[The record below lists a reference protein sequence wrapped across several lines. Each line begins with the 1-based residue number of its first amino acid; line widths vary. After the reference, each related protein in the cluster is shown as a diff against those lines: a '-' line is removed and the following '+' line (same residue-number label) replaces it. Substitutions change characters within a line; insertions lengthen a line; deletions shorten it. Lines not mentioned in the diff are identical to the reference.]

1 MKKTILAISM
11 LLFGW
16 AAPLPAEIMTY
27 QGRLKDN
34 SLPANGN
41 YAFAFDFCDAAQT
54 ACFASTDNPQNFL
67 VANGL
72 FKSTFTMPA
81 VDLAAQAWYLRV
93 SVGGSVLSPLERL
106 TAVPYAAYS
115 AAAVRKTGD
124 TMTGQLTLAGST
136 LTVMGSEFSVG
147 VTTFVVKNGNVGIGT
162 TSPASPLH
170 VNVGNSGFLAISYD
184 DIPGGWGDVAFV
196 DNTSGNRKWGVGALS
211 DSHASMPNSW
221 YVWQNV
227 NKNETSVSRYRL
239 VVGDKGYVG
248 ISSDTPNYLL
258 VISSGAGEAGDMVV
272 ISTGNSNVIR
282 LTGGGEVFATRF
294 FGDGSGITGVTGA
307 VDPAK
312 LPLAGGL
319 MSGDINMGGHDVL
332 YAGRVSAGYYAV
344 NGTTVIALLPGIGSV
359 SYGPAAGLSDGGAYN
374 LFVGSAAGLAHLSGA
389 NNVMLGYGAGSSN
402 TTGAGNT
409 FLGASAGSG
418 NGTGVQN
425 IVIGYNQQ
433 TSASSAVSELNIG
446 GVIFGQLG
454 LKTIGI
460 STRVPQAA
468 LDIVSTGT
476 AGNIYTQFWRD
487 SSGVL
492 VASMS
497 SVGHMQAVRFIGDGS
512 GLTGVTGATGTD
524 ATKLPLSGGTM
535 SGSIDMAAN
544 SLYAVSTVAASGY
557 VTAARYQIL
566 GSTVIALSGVGSFSA
581 GVGAGS
587 VNVGNYGTFLGSFAG
602 AANTG
607 GNYNS
612 YMGYNAGAAN
622 TLGAFNSMAGAYAG
636 PLNTTGSSNSVFG
649 YGALGNNLTG
659 SANSVVGTQA
669 GKGFAGDSFS
679 SATLMGYRAGYSLT
693 TGSGNT
699 FLGWQ
704 AGYGVTT
711 GNNNIVIGQSQDA
724 PSPGSSSQ
732 INIGGVLFGDQALK
746 TIGISTRAP
755 EAALDVVATGAT
767 AAVQAQIW
775 RNSAGAIV
783 SSVSATGQ
791 LQAVRFI
798 GDGSGLTNVAATT
811 GVDASKVAKAGDTMT
826 GPLQIHVGADPVAFQ
841 VGISTLVVKDGLVG
855 INTSAPLEALHLGA
869 GNIRLA
875 AGQRLLWDSNDL
887 SLYADGT
894 GLAVFQ
900 AAATRL
906 AVSSDGGFTTVAAG
920 DIFGVSVDT
929 TSALHVVAKGLPT
942 GDGRAAVF
950 GDLRSNGSAAGQYL
964 AGGNFETAVEGTDSA
979 ELAAGLRTAIRRE
992 NAGAGVVNN
1001 VYGVMIDDLQNQAGS
1016 VTNTYGLYIGD
1027 QTSGTQTNPAYALY
1041 SADASARSYFAGNL
1055 GVGIPG
1061 PAYSLDVLETIRAY
1075 NPAGGNGRLI
1085 LGDGDI
1091 AHGMTGLAPTTDT
1104 FGLLTANS
1112 STGGLHLA
1120 GYSSLGTAPGLYLAG
1135 VIGDA
1140 DPADGIPAVTISGAK
1155 KNAAVSQPLGAAET
1169 VLAVN
1174 NGGGAALATVLGS
1187 GNVGVSTGAPQA
1199 RLDVLASASDPATM
1213 AQIWRNSAGAIV
1225 SSVSAAG
1232 YLQAVKFVG
1241 DGSGLTN
1248 VAAATGTDA
1257 TKVAKTG
1264 DTMTGPL
1271 TMSGASADIVSV
1283 SSITTS
1289 GNFFGDGSQLT
1300 NLNASTVLAGT
1311 LADARLSATVTLKGN
1326 TFNGPSGLV
1335 MLDAAAKLPAVDGSV
1350 LTGFTA
1356 SQIPALDAS
1365 KIATGKF
1372 YDSQMAISTG
1382 AFPGGFNAGNQLVK
1396 LDAAGAMQLTVNN
1409 PTPSAPVVLALDS
1422 SNIGEPQVEV
1432 RTNNYRGRMSIAGTN
1447 GGMYFGSL
1455 TPNFLA
1461 FHTAGVEW
1469 MRLTTQGYLGI
1480 GTGAPQHYLHLSSNT
1495 STSSNTLLKL
1505 ADTGTGAP
1513 QLLLEAGGHQ
1523 GRMATAA
1530 SNGGTYI
1537 GTLTNDFLVF
1547 ETNAAERLKIAA
1559 DGKIGSGGINPTEAL
1574 DIASRV
1580 KISTYVGNA
1589 DTDGLFSYGTNGMKF
1604 QSNGVTY
1611 MYAAHGGN
1619 YLGLGGPSV
1628 NSSAGAPKVQVQ
1640 GSMSVGST
1648 YNSAM
1653 PPANSLVVEN
1663 KVGIGAPI
1671 PAFALDVST
1680 VNIADS
1686 VVARFGPNGIVVSTG
1701 GAVQTTGAGNG
1712 IFAGNPRGNGAVDL
1726 QTMRLSGAQAATG
1739 NYSVIGG
1746 GYGNTASSANS
1757 VVAGGQQ
1764 NTASNSYAVVGG
1776 GITNSASAAYA
1787 TVSGGMSGKAAASFS
1802 NVSGGY
1808 SNEVYGE
1815 KSAVG
1820 GGWYNVVSGSNSAI
1834 GGGTNNTVY
1843 STSAV
1848 IAGGEENKVMY
1859 DAYAGF
1865 IGGGA
1870 HNISTAPYSVVGGGL
1885 FNTSSGT
1892 YSGVLG
1898 GHGNEAAAVG
1908 AAIVGGE
1915 DNYAG
1920 GIYSFVG
1927 GGRYNSAPGL
1937 YSAIAGGD
1945 SNNTDWGQYAA
1956 IGGGARN
1963 FAYGYYSA
1971 IPGGADNYAGGQY
1984 SFSAGR
1990 ASTSAADGSFTWK
2003 DSLSGE
2009 VLVNGVPNQVW
2020 FKAAG
2025 GFRVG
2030 GSTSTA
2036 DPGLFVAGDGTV
2048 TVGNGISISR
2058 KGALQTVGLG
2068 TGSMAPGVAR
2078 DQTAVDLQTN
2088 REQNYQVASG
2098 YAAVIAGGASNR
2110 ASADRSVVSGGQY
2123 NSATSQAAAVVG
2135 GWSNSAAGAYSFVGS
2150 GAYNSVAFLADYSV
2164 IGGGW
2169 YNSTPGGY
2177 AVVGGGLYNT
2187 ALSTGAVGGGGQNY
2201 AFGAYSAIPG
2211 GRQNTAR
2218 GMYSFAAGYKSSST
2232 ADGTFTWADSTG
2244 VDFEN
2249 TGTDQVM
2256 FKAKGGFWV
2265 STGTVYTDPAFYVRP
2280 DNRVAVGLTAT
2291 LSAPA
2296 RLQVNGDLGLGDG
2309 TQTGNAPVVIWL
2321 TAAAAVADGDIVV
2334 ASGGNQFSTTMT
2346 APDYRAIGVA
2356 VGATAGGS
2364 IGKVAVGGVA
2374 VVNCTGATA
2383 GQHAVTSATAGMAA
2397 ATGTPVSGTSIGQFL
2412 TSCGTPVGGKAY
2424 LLVK

>member
-147 VTTFVVKNGNVGIGT
+147 VTTFVVKNGYVGIGT
-162 TSPASPLH
+162 ASPSNPLQ
-170 VNVGNSGFLAISYD
+170 VSAQGQYVFSANSASTFATINLVPSGAGTARLNNNSGAASK
-184 DIPGGWGDVAFV
+184 VALSVGHV
-196 DNTSGNRKWGVGALS
+196 DHLVVSGSGN
-211 DSHASMPNSW
+211 
-221 YVWQNV
+221 
-227 NKNETSVSRYRL
+227 
-239 VVGDKGYVG
+239 VG
-248 ISSDTPNYLL
+248 ISSTTPAYRLS
-258 VISSGAGEAGDMVV
+258 VSSGAGEAGDIVV

-418 NGTGVQN
+418 NSTGVQN

-544 SLYAVSTVAASGY
+544 SLYAVSTVAASGD

-566 GSTVIALSGVGSFSA
+566 GSTVIALSGAGSFSA

-659 SANSVVGTQA
+659 SANSVVGMQA

-679 SATLMGYRAGYSLT
+679 SATLMGYRAGYNLT

-826 GPLQIHVGADPVAFQ
+826 GPLVIHNISALPAFQ
-841 VGISTLVVKDGLVG
+841 VGVSTMVITDGKVG
-855 INTSAPLEALHLGA
+855 INAATPLEALHLGS
-869 GNIRLA
+869 GNIRVP

-887 SLYADGT
+887 SIYADGT
-894 GLAVFQ
+894 GMAMFENG
-900 AAATRL
+900 AARL
-906 AVSSDGGFTTVAAG
+906 SVASNGGFSTVGAG
-920 DIFGVSVDT
+920 DFSGVGVDT

-942 GDGRAAVF
+942 GDGRMAVF

-1027 QTSGTQTNPAYALY
+1027 QTSGAQTNPAYALY

-1075 NPAGGNGRLI
+1075 NPVGGNGRLI

-1091 AHGMTGLAPTTDT
+1091 AHGMTSLAPTTDT

-1112 STGGLHLA
+1112 PTGGLHLA
-1120 GYSSLGTAPGLYLAG
+1120 GYSSLGTAPGLSLAG

-1140 DPADGIPAVTISGAK
+1140 DPADVIPAVTISGAK

-1199 RLDVLASASDPATM
+1199 RLDVLASGTDANTM

-1225 SSVSAAG
+1225 SSVSATG
-1232 YLQAVKFVG
+1232 YLQAVKFAG

-1264 DTMTGPL
+1264 DTMTGTL
-1271 TMSGASADIVSV
+1271 TMSGATASIISA

-1300 NLNASTVLAGT
+1300 NLNAATVLAGT
-1311 LADARLSATVTLKGN
+1311 LPDARLSANVTLKGN

-1335 MLDAAAKLPAVDGSV
+1335 MLDATANLPAVGGSA

-1382 AFPGGFNAGNQLVK
+1382 AFPGGFNGGDQLVK

-1409 PTPSAPVVLALDS
+1409 PTTSAPVVLALDS

-1432 RTNNYRGRMSIAGTN
+1432 RTNNYRGRMSISASN
-1447 GGMYFGSL
+1447 AGMYFGSL
-1455 TPNFLA
+1455 TGNPIIFQ
-1461 FHTAGVEW
+1461 TASVER

-1480 GTGAPQHYLHLSSNT
+1480 GTGSPLHYLHLSSNT

-1611 MYAAHGGN
+1611 MYAAYGGN

-1746 GYGNTASSANS
+1746 GYGNTAASANS

-1787 TVSGGMSGKAAASFS
+1787 TVSGGMSGKAAAAFS
-1802 NVSGGY
+1802 NVAGGY

-1834 GGGTNNTVY
+1834 GGGAYNTVY
-1843 STSAV
+1843 STSGV
-1848 IAGGEENKVMY
+1848 IAGGE
-1859 DAYAGF
+1859 
-1865 IGGGA
+1865 
-1870 HNISTAPYSVVGGGL
+1870 L
-1885 FNTSSGT
+1885 NT
-1892 YSGVLG
+1892 V
-1898 GHGNEAAAVG
+1898 NPNAM
-1908 AAIVGGE
+1908 
-1915 DNYAG
+1915 
-1920 GIYSFVG
+1920 
-1927 GGRYNSAPGL
+1927 
-1937 YSAIAGGD
+1937 
-1945 SNNTDWGQYAA
+1945 YAA

-1984 SFSAGR
+1984 SLAAGR
-1990 ASTSAADGSFTWK
+1990 MSTTTIAASGSFAWNDNYG
-2003 DSLSGE
+2003 DSLINQ
-2009 VLVNGVPNQVW
+2009 LPN
-2020 FKAAG
+2020 
-2025 GFRVG
+2025 
-2030 GSTSTA
+2030 
-2036 DPGLFVAGDGTV
+2036 
-2048 TVGNGISISR
+2048 
-2058 KGALQTVGLG
+2058 
-2068 TGSMAPGVAR
+2068 
-2078 DQTAVDLQTN
+2078 
-2088 REQNYQVASG
+2088 
-2098 YAAVIAGGASNR
+2098 
-2110 ASADRSVVSGGQY
+2110 
-2123 NSATSQAAAVVG
+2123 
-2135 GWSNSAAGAYSFVGS
+2135 
-2150 GAYNSVAFLADYSV
+2150 
-2164 IGGGW
+2164 
-2169 YNSTPGGY
+2169 
-2177 AVVGGGLYNT
+2177 
-2187 ALSTGAVGGGGQNY
+2187 
-2201 AFGAYSAIPG
+2201 
-2211 GRQNTAR
+2211 
-2218 GMYSFAAGYKSSST
+2218 
-2232 ADGTFTWADSTG
+2232 
-2244 VDFEN
+2244 
-2249 TGTDQVM
+2249 QVM
-2256 FKAKGGFWV
+2256 FKASGGFWV
-2265 STGTVYTDPAFYVRP
+2265 STGTVYTDPAFYVTANNTVGIGIMSPIAKLDVRSNTGNTISGMSP
-2280 DNRVAVGLTAT
+2280 SGSGTDGAVYGWTTGAATAIKGVANGTGYAGRFEGKVFVTDDGVN
-2291 LSAPA
+2291 PA
-2296 RLQVNGDLGLGDG
+2296 NPAKLQVNGDLGLGDG
-2309 TQTGNAPVVIWL
+2309 TATGNAPVVIWL
-2321 TAAAAVADGDIVV
+2321 TAASAVADGDIVV
-2334 ASGGNQFSTTMT
+2334 ASGGNQFSTTVT
-2346 APDYRAIGVA
+2346 SSDYRAIGVV

-2364 IGKVAVGGVA
+2364 IGRVAVGGVA

-2383 GQHAVTSATAGMAA
+2383 GQHATTSATGGVAA
-2397 ATGTPVSGTSIGQFL
+2397 ATSNPASGTSIGQFL
-2412 TSCGTPVGGKAY
+2412 TSCGTPSANKAY